1 MIVLLPAHSSHVVA
15 RSAPPLPRGSR
26 LLRTGRLGRRAP
38 GALAG
43 LWHDTG
49 AVTAEYAVAT
59 LAAVGFAGVL
69 VVVLRSDE
77 VRSVLLD
84 LIRGALSGG

>member
-1 MIVLLPAHSSHVVA
+1 MFRLVHVCGRTRWA
-15 RSAPPLPRGSR
+15 RP
-26 LLRTGRLGRRAP
+26 
-38 GALAG
+38 G

-77 VRSVLLD
+77 VRAVLVD
-84 LIRGALSGG
+84 LIRGALTGG

>member
-1 MIVLLPAHSSHVVA
+1 MFGTA
-15 RSAPPLPRGSR
+15 RTRG
-26 LLRTGRLGRRAP
+26 RTPWAR
-38 GALAG
+38 AG
-43 LWHDTG
+43 LWLDTG

-77 VRSVLLD
+77 VRTVLLD
-84 LIRGALSGG
+84 LIRGALTGG

>member
-1 MIVLLPAHSSHVVA
+1 MTIPRPVRSSSSLSGPLRPLSTGLCRLV
-15 RSAPPLPRGSR
+15 LPRD
-26 LLRTGRLGRRAP
+26 RAP
-38 GALAG
+38 RAWCGWSDDA
-43 LWHDTG
+43 G

-77 VRSVLLD
+77 VRTVLLD
-84 LIRGALSGG
+84 LIRGALAGG